1 MILYGLLTLLLAY
14 VLAWV
19 CDSFAATA
27 KYLHATAWEI
37 AGIFL
42 KVVLFWIGVILV
54 IAGLLQ

>member
-14 VLAWV
+14 LLAWL

-27 KYLHATAWEI
+27 KYLHAAAWEMT
-37 AGIFL
+37 GIFL
-42 KVVLFWIGVILV
+42 KVVLFWIGVVLL